1 MRVARARGVVCRRRR
16 RVVAR
21 GRRAPPTFETHFTHG
36 FSTDDGPCAR
46 SPRATPI
53 AIDVTTRLRGDARG
67 DDDARARARD
77 DGCDAKDALA
87 DASRD
92 DARDDGKTTTTEK
105 TTVGRRDLAA
115 KTLAAMALT
124 ATPTIGAF
132 AGPALALSGMNA
144 VKDTREGYEFLYPV
158 GWQEIQV
165 DGQAAVYKDIIEPL
179 ESVALNV
186 YPTQRESVRDIGTAD
201 EVAKT
206 LVGKALTAPGAQAK
220 VLATSERTD
229 KDGHL
234 YYQFEFVTKTQSY
247 ERHALTV
254 VTVTQGKV
262 LHAHHGLEREALEQD
277 EGTPSRDGGLVQ
289 RLLLNA

>member
-1 MRVARARGVVCRRRR
+1 
-16 RVVAR
+16 
-21 GRRAPPTFETHFTHG
+21 
-36 FSTDDGPCAR
+36 
-46 SPRATPI
+46 
-53 AIDVTTRLRGDARG
+53 
-67 DDDARARARD
+67 
-77 DGCDAKDALA
+77 
-87 DASRD
+87 
-92 DARDDGKTTTTEK
+92 
-105 TTVGRRDLAA
+105 
-115 KTLAAMALT
+115 MALT

-132 AGPALALSGMNA
+132 AGPAHALSGMNA
-144 VKDTREGYEFLYPV
+144 VKDPREGYEFLYPV

-186 YPTQRESVRDIGTAD
+186 YPTQRESVKDIGTAD

-254 VTVTQGKV
+254 VTVTQGKFYT
-262 LHAHHGLEREALEQD
+262 LTTGSSEKRWKKMKE
-277 EGTPSRDGGLVQ
+277 
-289 RLLLNA
+289 RLLATVGSFSVYY

>member
-1 MRVARARGVVCRRRR
+1 MRAATTTRAPARATTDATRKTPSRT
-16 RVVAR
+16 
-21 GRRAPPTFETHFTHG
+21 RRAMT
-36 FSTDDGPCAR
+36 
-46 SPRATPI
+46 RATTEE
-53 AIDVTTRLRGDARG
+53 TTA
-67 DDDARARARD
+67 
-77 DGCDAKDALA
+77 
-87 DASRD
+87 
-92 DARDDGKTTTTEK
+92 TEK

-201 EVAKT
+201 EVANT

-254 VTVTQGKV
+254 VTVTQGKFYT
-262 LHAHHGLEREALEQD
+262 LTTGSSEKRWKKMKE
-277 EGTPSRDGGLVQ
+277 
-289 RLLLNA
+289 RLLATVGSFSVYY

>member
-1 MRVARARGVVCRRRR
+1 MSSNLRRSLVIFRPARATTRRTRTTR
-16 RVVAR
+16 TDA
-21 GRRAPPTFETHFTHG
+21 RRAVTRAATKAT
-36 FSTDDGPCAR
+36 TDG
-46 SPRATPI
+46 
-53 AIDVTTRLRGDARG
+53 
-67 DDDARARARD
+67 
-77 DGCDAKDALA
+77 
-87 DASRD
+87 
-92 DARDDGKTTTTEK
+92 TTTT
-105 TTVGRRDLAA
+105 RRELAA

-132 AGPALALSGMNA
+132 AGPAHALSGMNA

-179 ESVALNV
+179 ESAALNV
-186 YPTQRESVRDIGTAD
+186 YPTQRESVREIGTPD

-206 LVGKALTAPGAQAK
+206 LVGKALTAPGAQGK

-234 YYQFEFVTKTQSY
+234 YYQFEFVTRTKSY

-254 VTVTQGKV
+254 VTVTQGKFYT
-262 LHAHHGLEREALEQD
+262 LTTGSSEKRWNKMKERLAATV
-277 EGTPSRDGGLVQ
+277 GSFKVYY
-289 RLLLNA
+289 

>member
-1 MRVARARGVVCRRRR
+1 MRAATTTRAPARATTDATRKTPSRT
-16 RVVAR
+16 
-21 GRRAPPTFETHFTHG
+21 RRAMT
-36 FSTDDGPCAR
+36 
-46 SPRATPI
+46 RATTEE
-53 AIDVTTRLRGDARG
+53 TTA
-67 DDDARARARD
+67 
-77 DGCDAKDALA
+77 
-87 DASRD
+87 
-92 DARDDGKTTTTEK
+92 TEK

-186 YPTQRESVRDIGTAD
+186 YPTQRESVKDIGTAD

-254 VTVTQGKV
+254 VTVTQGKFYT
-262 LHAHHGLEREALEQD
+262 LTTGSSEKRWKKMKE
-277 EGTPSRDGGLVQ
+277 
-289 RLLLNA
+289 RLLATVGSFSVYY